1 MISGPNPPPEYYH
14 PLEFRIGRAMSR
26 GFEVLFGNFFVFI
39 AISAIA
45 AAPLFLFTLASTIGV
60 HSTAASAAAIVGLL
74 LHFVLAALCQA
85 MIVYATFQALR
96 GRPVRAGESMARG
109 LQRLGAVLLTS
120 IVTGIIV
127 GIGTI
132 LLVIPGI
139 IASVIMCVAIPAC
152 IVERLGPVESIERSS
167 YLSRGYRW
175 PIFGAFFALGIAEII
190 AGALITGLTKG
201 SELVWLDPAITAVWN
216 TLVTAYQTVLVAI
229 IYHDLRVV
237 KDGIDLEHIASV
249 FD

>member
-1 MISGPNPPPEYYH
+1 MIAGPTPSHEYYH
-14 PLEFRIGRAMSR
+14 PIEFRVGRVMSR
-26 GFEVLFGNFFVFI
+26 AFEVLFGNFIIFI

-45 AAPLFLFTLASTIGV
+45 AAPLFLFALATPGGSGR
-60 HSTAASAAAIVGLL
+60 SWAAIVGLL
-74 LHFVLAALCQA
+74 LHFVLSALCQA

-96 GRPVRAGESMARG
+96 GRGVRAGESIARG
-109 LQRLGAVLLTS
+109 LQRLGPILLTS
-120 IVTGIIV
+120 ILVGIIV
-127 GIGTI
+127 ALGTV

-139 IASVIMCVAIPAC
+139 IASVILCVAIPAC
-152 IVERLGPVESIERSS
+152 VVERLGPIESIERSS

-175 PIFGAFFALGIAEII
+175 PIFGAFLAIGIVSIVAD
-190 AGALITGLTKG
+190 ALITGLTKG
-201 SELVWLDPAITAVWN
+201 AESVWLSPAISLVWN

-229 IYHDLRVV
+229 MYHDLRVV

>member
-1 MISGPNPPPEYYH
+1 MIAGSNPPEYYH
-14 PLEFRIGRAMSR
+14 PIEFRVGSAMSR

-39 AISAIA
+39 VISAIA
-45 AAPLFLFTLASTIGV
+45 SLPLFLFALAPVTGFKSV
-60 HSTAASAAAIVGLL
+60 AAIVGVL
-74 LHFVLAALCQA
+74 LHFVLSALCQA

-96 GRPVRAGESMARG
+96 GRPVRAGESMTRG

-120 IVTGIIV
+120 IVTAIIV
-127 GIGTI
+127 ALGTL

-175 PIFGAFFALGIAEII
+175 PIFGAFFAIGIAEIV
-190 AGALITGLTKG
+190 ANALISGLTKG
-201 SELVWLDPAITAVWN
+201 SELVWLDPAISLVWN

-237 KDGIDLEHIASV
+237 KDGIDLEHIAAV

>member
-1 MISGPNPPPEYYH
+1 MISTPNPPEYYH
-14 PLEFRIGRAMSR
+14 PIEFRVGSAMSR
-26 GFEVLFGNFFVFI
+26 AFDVLFGNFFVFI
-39 AISAIA
+39 IISAIA
-45 AAPLFLFTLASTIGV
+45 SAPLFLFALAPTSGIKSV
-60 HSTAASAAAIVGLL
+60 AAIVGVL
-74 LHFVLAALCQA
+74 LHFVLSALCQA

-120 IVTGIIV
+120 ILTGIIV
-127 GIGTI
+127 ALGTI

-152 IVERLGPVESIERSS
+152 IVERLGPIESIERSS
-167 YLSRGYRW
+167 YLSRGFRW
-175 PIFGAFFALGIAEII
+175 PIFGAFFAIGIAGII
-190 AGALITGLTKG
+190 ANALITALTKG
-201 SELVWLDPAITAVWN
+201 SELVWLDPAISLVWN

-237 KDGIDLEHIASV
+237 KDGIDLEHIAAV